1 MMVDGPPRIAAA
13 VMEILLPPNHQAP
26 EALLNHLIESKS
38 LYFLYPGVAPGEIN
52 RYLCRPIIYRAA
64 AHL

>member
-13 VMEILLPPNHQAP
+13 VMEILLAPNQAP

-38 LYFLYPGVAPGEIN
+38 LYFLYSGVASGDIN